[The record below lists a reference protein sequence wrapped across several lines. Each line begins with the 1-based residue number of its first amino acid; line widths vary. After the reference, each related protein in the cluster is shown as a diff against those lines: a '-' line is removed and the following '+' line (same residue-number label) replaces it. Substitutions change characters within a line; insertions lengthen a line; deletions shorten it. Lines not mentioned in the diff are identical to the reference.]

1 MKNNIENNFNFEMI
15 DIPVKQ
21 STKSKQNKNTGII
34 KNNDPSYTFVM
45 PEVIEFEEIDENLL
59 ISDNKKSFKASFD
72 DLIYDNQNASKYVK
86 NNRVR
91 NYNNEADWDLLRS
104 LVIMKVMR
112 KNRQKKQV
120 VLDDIVEFRLLPNT
134 WAEELCDYLFRHN
147 FNFVVYED
155 ESL

>member
-1 MKNNIENNFNFEMI
+1 MENNTENNFNFEI
-15 DIPVKQ
+15 VEIPVA
-21 STKSKQNKNTGII
+21 KSKQNKNTSIN

-45 PEVIEFEEIDENLL
+45 PEIVEFEEIDESFI
-59 ISDNKKSFKASFD
+59 ISTNDKKFKPSFD
-72 DLIYDNQNASKYVK
+72 DLIYDNENASSYVK
-86 NNRVR
+86 NNRIR

-104 LVIMKVMR
+104 LVIMKVIR
-112 KNRQKKQV
+112 KNRRNKQV

-134 WAEELCDYLFRHN
+134 WAEELCNYLFKNN